1 MTTHVG
7 EAGLVVE
14 SVSAHYQKIDFH
26 YNFTVNRGECLGI
39 VGPSGSGKSTLLS
52 LIAGFNPVS
61 EGDIRVNGRSIVHK
75 KAFDRPVTE
84 VFQAN
89 NLFAHLTLR
98 QNVGLGIHPDLKLSS
113 AQWQQVDHAL
123 KEVGL
128 ETLGARLPGT
138 LSGGQQS
145 RAALA
150 RALLRDRPVLL
161 LDEPLAALGPAQ
173 RQTMLK
179 LIRQLI
185 ETREMCGL
193 LVSHQPDE
201 LMTTCDRIAFVSEGR
216 IVWVGPPNELN
227 AEEGP
232 QVIREY
238 LGNRESSSLG

>member
-1 MTTHVG
+1 MTTHAN
-7 EAGLVVE
+7 ESGLVVN
-14 SVSAHYQKIDFH
+14 SVNANYQKVAFH
-26 YNFTVNRGECLGI
+26 YDLVVNRGECLGI

-52 LIAGFNPVS
+52 LIAGFTPVS
-61 EGDIRVNGRSIVHK
+61 EGDIRVNGRSIVYE

-98 QNVGLGIHPDLKLSS
+98 QNIGLGIHPDLKLSA

-123 KEVGL
+123 EDVGL
-128 ETLGARLPGT
+128 ETLGARLPSA

-179 LIRQLI
+179 LIRQMI
-185 ETREMCGL
+185 ETRKMCGL

-201 LMTTCDRIAFVSEGR
+201 LITTCDRIAFISEGR
-216 IVWVGPPNELN
+216 IVWIGPPNELN
-227 AEEGP
+227 AEEAP
-232 QVIREY
+232 QVIRAY
-238 LGNRESSSLG
+238 LGDRESPRG